1 MTISRERKSKPSAPA
16 SVPAR
21 PHLLAWLKN
30 PKNAAAY
37 IEVALSEGNSGDLL
51 HALRNVAE
59 ARGGIARIAERTGL
73 NREALYRTL
82 SKRGNPQLKSLA
94 AILIQADRFGS
105 SIAQAL
111 RVQSDSMRTRRRQI
125 AEEKAAATA
134 VKLIFP
140 LVLFIFPAIFV
151 VLVGPAAI
159 LIQKNLL
166 SKG

>member
-1 MTISRERKSKPSAPA
+1 MTTSRERKSKASAPA

-37 IEVALSEGNSGDLL
+37 IEVALTEGDSGDLL

-82 SKRGNPQLKSLA
+82 SKRGNPKLKSLA
-94 AILIQADRFGS
+94 AILSANG
-105 SIAQAL
+105 L
-111 RVQSDSMRTRRRQI
+111 RLSVRPETSQERRV
-125 AEEKAAATA
+125 A
-134 VKLIFP
+134 
-140 LVLFIFPAIFV
+140 
-151 VLVGPAAI
+151 
-159 LIQKNLL
+159 
-166 SKG
+166 